1 MSNIVRIGMRVA
13 AVVLALAV
21 MGPAL
26 AQEPTPPP
34 VIPVARITSPI
45 KEQEARNT
53 LVIVGSAVAPGFT
66 RYEIAYALEP
76 EATNWI
82 IIGGNNQPVPN
93 GVLQAWN
100 TRPLADGQYALRLQ
114 VFSSDG
120 AVNESIVRNIKM
132 VNAAQA
138 AATPAPGASTE
149 TAGGGQ
155 RASELESARNTLDQ
169 LVATA
174 ERLPGAFVRGLRW
187 AAFGL
192 AGLIGYAL
200 LKKLASLAAARLFRK
215 PVDYGS

>member
-1 MSNIVRIGMRVA
+1 MSNIVRVA
-13 AVVLALAV
+13 LRAATVALALAV
-21 MGPAL
+21 AGRAF

-45 KEQEARNT
+45 KDQDVRNT

-100 TRPLADGQYALRLQ
+100 TRPLADGLYALRLQ

-132 VNAAQA
+132 VNVAQA
-138 AATPAPGASTE
+138 AATTAPGASTD
-149 TAGGGQ
+149 TASGGQ
-155 RASELESARNTLDQ
+155 RANELESARNTLDQ
-169 LVATA
+169 LVNTA
-174 ERLPGAFVRGLRW
+174 ERLPSAFVRGLRW
-187 AAFGL
+187 AAIGL
-192 AGLIGYAL
+192 AGLIGYAV
-200 LKKLASLAAARLFRK
+200 LKKLALAAAARLFRK
-215 PVDYGS
+215 PVDYGT